1 MIRPLN
7 FILEH
12 TLRDMITEAPAQE
25 TDNSAGS
32 STNTLYTPAEEKFLG
47 KFDAYGTNH
56 LGIIYSISDIGIREF
71 IGRSGKDL
79 NVTPEVLISLLRKK
93 AVRIVPYTG
102 FGRNDDYTIEMI
114 LSLDD
119 VRGLGAEDKAKIEK
133 GEAPGGGG
141 AGAAPPME
149 PPMPGTEVAWVVKY
163 GDILKESVKITKQL
177 MTEGAKTSKK
187 IKLPADETRILKKL
201 PAQFVKHMEHII
213 KLMNVHA
220 KTTSSKERIIADML
234 DILQINLNLT
244 PKQIQQSYKFHKSQ
258 KRLQD
263 YLETKK

>member
-7 FILEH
+7 FIFES

-32 STNTLYTPAEEKFLG
+32 STDTLYTPAEEKFLG
-47 KFDAYGTNH
+47 KFDAYGTTH

-79 NVTPEVLISLLRKK
+79 NITPQVLLSLLRKK
-93 AVRIVPYTG
+93 AIRLVPYTG
-102 FGRNDDYTIEMI
+102 YGKNDDYTIELT

-119 VRGLGAEDKAKIEK
+119 VRGLGAEDKEKIEK
-133 GEAPGGGG
+133 GETSSGG
-141 AGAAPPME
+141 AAGGAPPME
-149 PPMPGTEVAWVVKY
+149 EPVPGPEVAWVMKY
-163 GDILKESVKITKQL
+163 GDILRESVKITKQL
-177 MTEGAKTSKK
+177 ITENAKSSKK
-187 IKLPADETRILKKL
+187 VKLPADETRILKKL
-201 PAQFVKHMEHII
+201 PTQFVKHMEHII
-213 KLMNVHA
+213 KLMNSHA
-220 KTTSSKERIIADML
+220 KTTKSKERIIADML

-263 YLETKK
+263 YLEKKK